1 MGLTPEHHPQ
11 AGAQQA
17 PPVYTDAPDNRSA
30 AAPAAAIPPP
40 AATPVPP
47 PQHDS
52 ATVGGLQKAVLG
64 STFLS
69 GAEMTAEM
77 LLEAG
82 KEVPMVGPLLTLML
96 AFINALKRH
105 RANKEECERLAVW
118 VHALM
123 GSISK
128 AARGGTVDAD
138 TMPLVDAAAT
148 AMQTLMTL
156 VNSRLNRKGGWFRPL
171 AEFWKSSEFKEGVEL
186 AAQCLRDALDA

>member
-1 MGLTPEHHPQ
+1 M
-11 AGAQQA
+11 AQQA
-17 PPVYTDAPDNRSA
+17 PPAVYTAAPANQSA
-30 AAPAAAIPPP
+30 VAPAAAIPPP
-40 AATPVPP
+40 AATPAPP
-47 PQHDS
+47 PQLDS